1 MRRRLGCAIL
11 VASLAWLPGSAPAAP
26 APDDARAATAAGPAE
41 PPALASSGGDSL
53 AEQMDT
59 LRLEVTELRAALQE
73 TTRGQEPPP
82 WAGRMQEQIDR
93 RLERMTEMQER
104 LAARIEMP
112 APRLDEPIVLFT
124 VAACTLLLGFVV
136 GRGVQR
142 RSNRRD
148 LRLRL

>member
-1 MRRRLGCAIL
+1 VIA
-11 VASLAWLPGSAPAAP
+11 VASLVLLLPAVAPAAP
-26 APDDARAATAAGPAE
+26 APADARATTGAATLDPLPLVSG
-41 PPALASSGGDSL
+41 GGDSL
-53 AEQMDT
+53 AQQVDS
-59 LRLEVTELRAALQE
+59 LRFEVAELREALQE

-82 WAGRMQEQIDR
+82 WGVQMQEQLDR
-93 RLERMTEMQER
+93 RLERVAEMQER

-124 VAACTLLLGFVV
+124 VAGCTLLLGFVI

-148 LRLRL
+148 LRLPL

>member
-1 MRRRLGCAIL
+1 MIL
-11 VASLAWLPGSAPAAP
+11 VAALAWLPAIAPAAP
-26 APDDARAATAAGPAE
+26 APVPDDARAAAAASPTE
-41 PPALASSGGDSL
+41 PTSALASSGGDSL
-53 AEQMDT
+53 AQQMDT
-59 LRLEVTELRAALQE
+59 LRLEVAELRAALQG
-73 TTRGQEPPP
+73 TASGQEPPP
-82 WAGRMQEQIDR
+82 WATRMQEQLDR

>member
-1 MRRRLGCAIL
+1 VHVIA
-11 VASLAWLPGSAPAAP
+11 VASLVLLPALAPAAP
-26 APDDARAATAAGPAE
+26 APVDGRATTTPAATLDPL
-41 PPALASSGGDSL
+41 PLVSSGGDSL
-53 AEQMDT
+53 AQQVDS
-59 LRLEVTELRAALQE
+59 LRLEVAELRAALQE

-82 WAGRMQEQIDR
+82 WGVQMQEQLDR
-93 RLERMTEMQER
+93 RLERVAEMQER

-124 VAACTLLLGFVV
+124 VAGCTLLLGFVI

-148 LRLRL
+148 LRLPL

>member
-1 MRRRLGCAIL
+1 MIL
-11 VASLAWLPGSAPAAP
+11 VAALAWLPAIAPAAP
-26 APDDARAATAAGPAE
+26 APDDTRGAAATSATEPA
-41 PPALASSGGDSL
+41 PLASSAGDSL
-53 AEQMDT
+53 AQQIDT
-59 LRLEVTELRAALQE
+59 LRLEVAELRAALQE
-73 TTRGQEPPP
+73 TTSGQEPPP
-82 WAGRMQEQIDR
+82 WAGRMQEQLDR
-93 RLERMTEMQER
+93 RLERMAEMQER